1 MASVRDDSAGSEG
14 AIPRTGARAAGRAPQ
29 WRVCLLL
36 TESACRRPW
45 RDVLVSAL
53 AGGVDCV
60 QVREKS
66 MDGRALAARVREVIG
81 LARPRGA
88 AVVVNDRADV
98 ALACGADGVHVG
110 QGDLAPADVRRV
122 AGDAL
127 LVGVSTHSL
136 AEATD
141 AVASGAD
148 LCGVGAMFASRT
160 KPDVA
165 PQGEAYLRAYLA
177 RFAHVPHLAIGGIDP
192 SNVARLAAAGCRGVA
207 VSSVVCGADDPGAT
221 AHALRAGLGAGA

>member
-1 MASVRDDSAGSEG
+1 MQGIRDGFAGG
-14 AIPRTGARAAGRAPQ
+14 AAPQ

-36 TESACRRPW
+36 TEASCRRPW
-45 RDVLVSAL
+45 REVLAAAI

-66 MDGRALAARVREVIG
+66 MDGRALAARVREVIDV
-81 LARPRGA
+81 ARPRGV

-110 QGDLAPADVRRV
+110 QGDLAAEDVGRA

-127 LVGVSTHSL
+127 LVGVSTHSV
-136 AEATD
+136 AEAEG
-141 AVASGAD
+141 AVAGGAD
-148 LCGVGAMFASRT
+148 TCGVGAMFASRT

-165 PQGEAYLRAYLA
+165 PQGAAYLRAYLA
-177 RFAHVPHLAIGGIDP
+177 RFAHVPHLAIGGIEP
-192 SNVARLAAAGCRGVA
+192 ANVALLAAAGCRGVA
-207 VSSVVCGADDPGAT
+207 VSSVVCGAEDPGAV
-221 AHALRAGLGAGA
+221 AHALRAGLGAAS

>member
-1 MASVRDDSAGSEG
+1 MQGIRDGFAGG
-14 AIPRTGARAAGRAPQ
+14 APPQ

-36 TESACRRPW
+36 TEASCRRPW
-45 RDVLVSAL
+45 REVLAAAI

-66 MDGRALAARVREVIG
+66 IDGRALAARVREVIDV
-81 LARPRGA
+81 ARPRGV

-110 QGDLAPADVRRV
+110 QGDLAAEDVRRV

-127 LVGVSTHSL
+127 LVGVSTHCV
-136 AEATD
+136 AEAEC
-141 AVASGAD
+141 AVAAGAD

-177 RFAHVPHLAIGGIDP
+177 RFAHVPHLAIGGIEP
-192 SNVARLAAAGCRGVA
+192 ANVAQLAAAGCRGVA
-207 VSSVVCGADDPGAT
+207 VSSVVCGAEDPGAV
-221 AHALRAGLGAGA
+221 AHALRTGLGAAS

>member
-36 TESACRRPW
+36 TESSCRRPW
-45 RDVLVSAL
+45 REVLAAAI

-66 MDGRALAARVREVIG
+66 MDGRALAARVREVIE
-81 LARPRGA
+81 LARPRGV

-127 LVGVSTHSL
+127 LVGVSTHSPL
-136 AEATD
+136 EAAD
-141 AVASGAD
+141 AVAGGAD

-177 RFAHVPHLAIGGIDP
+177 RFGHVPHLAIGGIEP
-192 SNVARLAAAGCRGVA
+192 ANVARLAAAGCRGVA
-207 VSSVVCGADDPGAT
+207 VSSVVCGADDPGAV

>member
-1 MASVRDDSAGSEG
+1 MQGMRDDFAGG
-14 AIPRTGARAAGRAPQ
+14 AAPQ

-36 TESACRRPW
+36 TEASCRRPW
-45 RDVLVSAL
+45 REAL
-53 AGGVDCV
+53 AAAIAGGIDCV

-66 MDGRALAARVREVIG
+66 MDGRALAARVREVIDV
-81 LARPRGA
+81 ARPRGV

-127 LVGVSTHSL
+127 LVGVSTHCV
-136 AEATD
+136 AEAEC
-141 AVASGAD
+141 AVAAGAD

-165 PQGEAYLRAYLA
+165 PQGEAYLCAYLA
-177 RFAHVPHLAIGGIDP
+177 RFAHVPHLAIGGIEP
-192 SNVARLAAAGCRGVA
+192 ANVAQLAAAGCRGVA
-207 VSSVVCGADDPGAT
+207 VSSVVCGAEDPGAV
-221 AHALRAGLGAGA
+221 AHALRTGLGAAS

>member
-1 MASVRDDSAGSEG
+1 
-14 AIPRTGARAAGRAPQ
+14 
-29 WRVCLLL
+29 VCLLL
-36 TESACRRPW
+36 TESSCRRPW
-45 RDVLVSAL
+45 REVLAAAI

-66 MDGRALAARVREVIG
+66 IDGRALAARVREVIDV
-81 LARPRGA
+81 ARPRGV

-127 LVGVSTHSL
+127 LVGVSTHSV
-136 AEATD
+136 AEASD
-141 AVASGAD
+141 AVAGGAD
-148 LCGVGAMFASRT
+148 TCGVGAMFASRT

-177 RFAHVPHLAIGGIDP
+177 RFAHVPHLAIGGIEP
-192 SNVARLAAAGCRGVA
+192 ANVALLAAAGCRGVA
-207 VSSVVCGADDPGAT
+207 VSSVVCGAEDPGAV
-221 AHALRAGLGAGA
+221 AHALRTGLGAAS

>member
-1 MASVRDDSAGSEG
+1 MQGIRDGFAGG
-14 AIPRTGARAAGRAPQ
+14 APPQ

-36 TESACRRPW
+36 TEASCRRPW
-45 RDVLVSAL
+45 REAL
-53 AGGVDCV
+53 AAAIAGGIDCV

-66 MDGRALAARVREVIG
+66 IDGRALAARVREVIDV
-81 LARPRGA
+81 ARPRGV

-127 LVGVSTHSL
+127 LVGVSTHCV
-136 AEATD
+136 AEAEC
-141 AVASGAD
+141 AVAAGAD

-165 PQGEAYLRAYLA
+165 PQGEAYLCAYLA
-177 RFAHVPHLAIGGIDP
+177 RFAHVPHLAIGGIEP
-192 SNVARLAAAGCRGVA
+192 ANVAQLAAAGCRGVA
-207 VSSVVCGADDPGAT
+207 VSSVVCGAEDPGAV
-221 AHALRAGLGAGA
+221 AHALRTGLGAAS

>member
-1 MASVRDDSAGSEG
+1 
-14 AIPRTGARAAGRAPQ
+14 
-29 WRVCLLL
+29 VCLLL
-36 TESACRRPW
+36 TESSCRRPW
-45 RDVLVSAL
+45 REVLAAAI

-66 MDGRALAARVREVIG
+66 IDGRALAARVREVIDV
-81 LARPRGA
+81 ARPRGV

-127 LVGVSTHSL
+127 LVGVSTHCV
-136 AEATD
+136 AEAEC
-141 AVASGAD
+141 AVAAGAD

-177 RFAHVPHLAIGGIDP
+177 RFAHVPHLAIGGIEP
-192 SNVARLAAAGCRGVA
+192 ANVALLAAAGCRGVA
-207 VSSVVCGADDPGAT
+207 VSSVVCGAEDPGAV
-221 AHALRAGLGAGA
+221 AHALRTGLGAAS